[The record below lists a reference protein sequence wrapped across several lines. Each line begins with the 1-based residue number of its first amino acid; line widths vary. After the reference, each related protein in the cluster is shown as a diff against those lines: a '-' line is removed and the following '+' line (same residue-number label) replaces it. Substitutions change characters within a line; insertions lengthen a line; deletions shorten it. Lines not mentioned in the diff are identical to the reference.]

1 MSGEKEKVLNVKPI
15 VEDQK
20 QKNKRPQ
27 AISGGSTV
35 VMQLLRIHHLQV
47 PPKG

>member
-1 MSGEKEKVLNVKPI
+1 MSGEKEKVLNVKLI

-27 AISGGSTV
+27 AVSRGSTV
-35 VMQLLRIHHLQV
+35 VM
-47 PPKG
+47 